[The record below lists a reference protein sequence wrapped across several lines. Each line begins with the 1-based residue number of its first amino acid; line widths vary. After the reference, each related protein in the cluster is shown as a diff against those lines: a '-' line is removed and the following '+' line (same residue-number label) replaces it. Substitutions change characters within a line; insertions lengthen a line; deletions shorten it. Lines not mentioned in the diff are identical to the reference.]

1 MTRLLLA
8 LPLAALLAAPAQGAA
23 PVLRLDGIGPLK
35 LGMGQAAALDTGWL
49 SDRQQG
55 CPLGGKPY
63 PVGFSLDGRK
73 APKAIKARVEFNN
86 SKLTTVTAT
95 GGVRTA
101 LGVVPGR
108 TTWAGMA
115 SRYRNAGYKVSTRY
129 DEVFQGTF
137 VQVRSNGEN
146 VMTGFAETK
155 VVAMVGVPYIPL
167 CE

>member
-1 MTRLLLA
+1 MRRVLLA
-8 LPLAALLAAPAQGAA
+8 LPLAALLAAPAHGAA
-23 PVLRLDGIGPLK
+23 PVLRLDGIGPLS
-35 LGMGQAAALDTGWL
+35 LGMGQSAALATDWL
-49 SDRQQG
+49 SNRQRG

-63 PVGFSLDGRK
+63 PVGYSLDGRK

-115 SRYRNAGYKVSTRY
+115 SRYRNAGFKVSTRY
-129 DEVFQGTF
+129 DSTFQGTF
-137 VQVRSNGEN
+137 VHVRRNGQN

-155 VVAMVGVPYIPL
+155 VVAIIGVPYIPL